1 MCISHGVEVFRS
13 CSHDLEVR
21 GGAHDLEVRDDCYL
35 GPANFKWI
43 VELEYPCA
51 VLLTTCLLVRLV
63 VYLLGIEQV
72 TRHLILLYQTS
83 FDLVKVVFFFLL
95 VNASFSLVLCLDYR
109 FRREREE
116 QGRGISESK
125 REASQEFM
133 KLLSSFRAFLVETN
147 DNVGG
152 EESTEKFPA
161 INAGYDPW
169 GMMLGFVASIGF
181 TMVPFIL
188 SQSLLATLMGKR
200 GEESQEQAVGIFKMG
215 RAIVLMGIDDELLAN
230 EEDEYF
236 VNKSPAVPGS
246 TEWLFQ
252 GVPPADPRDKRDQA
266 DEADILKS
274 TFYSD
279 CKYLPNLGTDF

>member
-116 QGRGISESK
+116 QGRGIS
-125 REASQEFM
+125 
-133 KLLSSFRAFLVETN
+133 
-147 DNVGG
+147 
-152 EESTEKFPA
+152 
-161 INAGYDPW
+161 
-169 GMMLGFVASIGF
+169 
-181 TMVPFIL
+181 
-188 SQSLLATLMGKR
+188 
-200 GEESQEQAVGIFKMG
+200 
-215 RAIVLMGIDDELLAN
+215 
-230 EEDEYF
+230 
-236 VNKSPAVPGS
+236 
-246 TEWLFQ
+246 
-252 GVPPADPRDKRDQA
+252 
-266 DEADILKS
+266 
-274 TFYSD
+274 
-279 CKYLPNLGTDF
+279 